1 MPHKTFKRNKL
12 DLHPAH
18 TVNCYDA
25 ILGTKIIVDH
35 IDKSKITVKVPAG
48 TQPGTTMRIPEHGM
62 SNVNNQV
69 GHLYVHINVSI
80 PTNLTKEDKDDIDR
94 ISKKYS

>member
-1 MPHKTFKRNKL
+1 M
-12 DLHPAH
+12 
-18 TVNCYDA
+18 
-25 ILGTKIIVDH
+25 
-35 IDKSKITVKVPAG
+35 PAG